1 MRFAARRLRAIVAG
15 VACLAIPLAAAPLQP
30 AFSQAAEKVTV
41 RFTWKLKGEYAPL
54 FVALDKGY
62 YKAEGLDVDL
72 AEGSGAQTVLKLL
85 ASGNEKFG
93 YGPAVSA
100 AQAVSQG
107 LPVKVV
113 ALYQT
118 KAPMGVIS
126 FPDVALKSPKDLE
139 GKRLAISVGETFGD
153 MLASFTR
160 INNVD
165 IGKIQQIQMD
175 ASART
180 SQFLTRKID
189 VMSVYLSN
197 EWPQIEKRANV
208 KFNILRVSDFGLNL
222 LGASIIVGNAFA
234 EQNPETVRKL
244 LRATAKGYRDAMADP
259 KAAAKTMAK
268 YMKVP
273 EDPEVLDRQVEA
285 TVLSTNAPAG
295 KPIGWQEAARL
306 AGQSGLAEGDRRPAR
321 DQAAERVLYQ
331 RLSAVGSRR
340 ARPAGWP
347 KRAQRG
353 LSPATPSAVP
363 RAIRPT
369 RAKATRGQ
377 RHVLPCAR
385 GAIDLAFLR
394 PCPPCGPRT
403 VS

>member
-1 MRFAARRLRAIVAG
+1 MKPGPRSPIVA
-15 VACLAIPLAAAPLQP
+15 VAGLAILLATGAWQSTHAQAP
-30 AFSQAAEKVTV
+30 EKLTV

-62 YKAEGLDVDL
+62 YKSEGLDVDL

-126 FPDVALKSPKDLE
+126 FPDVPLKSPKDLE

-153 MLASFTR
+153 MLGPFTR

-165 IGKIQQIQMD
+165 IDKIQRIQMD

-180 SQFLTRKID
+180 AQFLTRKID

-197 EWPQIEKRANV
+197 EWPQVEKRAGV
-208 KFNILRVSDFGLNL
+208 KFNMLRVSDFGLNL

-234 EQNPETVRKL
+234 EQNPDTVKKL
-244 LRATAKGYRDAMADP
+244 LRATAKGYRDAIADP
-259 KAAAKTMAK
+259 KDAAKTMAK

-273 EDPEVLDRQVEA
+273 EDPDVLERQVEA
-285 TVLSTNAPAG
+285 TVVSTNTPQG
-295 KPIGWQEAARL
+295 KPVGWQEAADWQANL
-306 AGQSGLAEGDRRPAR
+306 TLLKETGGIAELKP
-321 DQAAERVLYQ
+321 
-331 RLSAVGSRR
+331 LSTYYTNDF
-340 ARPAGWP
+340 
-347 KRAQRG
+347 Q
-353 LSPATPSAVP
+353 
-363 RAIRPT
+363 
-369 RAKATRGQ
+369 
-377 RHVLPCAR
+377 
-385 GAIDLAFLR
+385 
-394 PCPPCGPRT
+394 
-403 VS
+403 